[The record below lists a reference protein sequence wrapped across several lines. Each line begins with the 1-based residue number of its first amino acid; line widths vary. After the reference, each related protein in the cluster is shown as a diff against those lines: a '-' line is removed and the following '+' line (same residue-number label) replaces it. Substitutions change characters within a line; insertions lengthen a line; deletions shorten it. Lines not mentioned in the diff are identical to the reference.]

1 MNLIRTWSVA
11 VKEWQEIRRD
21 RLFIGLAFVVPAFIM
36 ILYGYSMS
44 MDVENIPLGI
54 IDNDGTSMSR
64 QYAEKFTQS
73 RYFDFQGY
81 LTSHRQVEPLLTSGQ
96 LRAVIEIPE
105 HFQKQV
111 QDGKAIEIQTLIDG
125 SMPTR
130 SQMIKGYVIAINGAE
145 SQRLASQYISQMQG
159 VSSEQAARSIQP
171 FKLQVRYLYN
181 QSLRSINTIGPTLM
195 MLVLMVIPPF
205 YTTLGVARE
214 RESGSIYNVYAS
226 TLTRFEFLAGKLFP
240 YVLISILSSVVL
252 FLIVTLIFRAPFKGD
267 LSFLFFA
274 TVVYVIC
281 TTSIGLMIST
291 LVKTQIAAELITG
304 VVTIFPTF
312 NFSGLLKPVD
322 SMSASDQV
330 VAHML
335 PGMYYTEIL
344 QGTFLK
350 GLGWQ
355 HLWSNVAVLALYSVL
370 LLTFS
375 ALVFRKRP
383 SR

>member
-21 RLFIGLAFVVPAFIM
+21 RLFIALAFIVPVFIM
-36 ILYGYSMS
+36 ISYGYSLS
-44 MDVENIPLGI
+44 MDVERIPLGI

-81 LTSHRQVEPLLTSGQ
+81 LTSRRQVETLLTSGQ
-96 LRAVIEIPE
+96 LRAMIEIPE
-105 HFQKQV
+105 HFQKNLQG
-111 QDGKAIEIQTLIDG
+111 GKAVEIQTLIDG

-130 SQMIKGYVIAINGAE
+130 SQMIKGYVIAINATE
-145 SQRLASQYISQMQG
+145 SQRLAAEYISQTKG
-159 VSSEQAARSIQP
+159 ISTEQAALLIQP

-181 QSLRSINTIGPTLM
+181 QSLRSINTVAPTLM

-240 YVLISILSSVVL
+240 YVLISILNSAVL
-252 FLIVTLIFRAPFKGD
+252 LLIVTQVFGAPFKGS
-267 LSFLFFA
+267 LSFLLFA

-291 LVKTQIAAELITG
+291 LVRTQIAAELITG

-322 SMSASDQV
+322 TMEASGQI

-335 PGMYYTEIL
+335 PAMYYTDIL

-355 HLWSNVAVLALYSVL
+355 HLWSNVAVLAVYSLML
-370 LLTFS
+370 LLIS
-375 ALVFRKRP
+375 ALVFCKRP

>member
-21 RLFIGLAFVVPAFIM
+21 RLFIGLAFIVPAFII

-44 MDVENIPLGI
+44 MDAEQIPLGI
-54 IDNDGTSMSR
+54 IDHDGTSMSR

-73 RYFDFQGY
+73 RYFDFKGY
-81 LTSHRQVEPLLTSGQ
+81 LNSRHQVEPLLTSGQ
-96 LRAVIEIPE
+96 MRAVIEIPE
-105 HFQKQV
+105 HFQKHLH
-111 QDGKAIEIQTLIDG
+111 DGKPVEIQTLIDG

-130 SQMIKGYVIAINGAE
+130 SQMVKGYVIAINGAE
-145 SQRLASQYISQMQG
+145 SRRLATQYVSLTQG
-159 VSSEQAARSIQP
+159 IPHEQAARSIQP

-181 QSLRSINTIGPTLM
+181 QSLRSINTVAPTLM

-205 YTTLGVARE
+205 YTTLGIARE

-240 YVLISILSSVVL
+240 YVVISILNSIVL
-252 FLIVTLIFRAPFKGD
+252 FLIVTLIFGAPFKGD
-267 LSFLFFA
+267 LSFLFVA

-291 LVKTQIAAELITG
+291 LVRTQMAAQLITG

-312 NFSGLLKPVD
+312 TFSGLLKPVD
-322 SMSASDQV
+322 SMDTSQQV

-335 PGMYYTEIL
+335 PGMYYTDIL
-344 QGTFLK
+344 QGSFLK
-350 GLGWQ
+350 GLGWE
-355 HLWSNVAVLALYSVL
+355 HLWSNVAVLAVYSLIL
-370 LLTFS
+370 LSFS
-375 ALVFRKRP
+375 AFVFRKRP
-383 SR
+383 NR

>member
-1 MNLIRTWSVA
+1 MNLFRTWSVA
-11 VKEWQEIRRD
+11 VKEWQEVRRD
-21 RLFIGLAFVVPAFIM
+21 RLFIGLAFVVPAFII

-44 MDVENIPLGI
+44 MDVEQIPLGI

-64 QYAEKFTQS
+64 QYTEKFTQS
-73 RYFDFQGY
+73 RYFDFRGY
-81 LTSHRQVEPLLTSGQ
+81 LTNRRQVDPLLTSGQ
-96 LRAVIEIPE
+96 LRAVIEIPA
-105 HFQKQV
+105 HFEKHL
-111 QDGKAIEIQTLIDG
+111 QDGKEVEIQTLIDG

-130 SQMIKGYVIAINGAE
+130 SQMIKGYVIAINAAE
-145 SQRLASQYISQMQG
+145 SQRLASQAISQNQG
-159 VSSEQAARSIQP
+159 ISSEQAFRSIQP

-240 YVLISILSSVVL
+240 YVVISILNSIVL
-252 FLIVTLIFRAPFKGD
+252 FLIVTLVFGAPFKGD

-274 TVVYVIC
+274 SVVYVIC

-291 LVKTQIAAELITG
+291 LVRTQIAAELITG

-322 SMSASDQV
+322 SMAGSDQV
-330 VAHML
+330 IAHML
-335 PGMYYTEIL
+335 PGMYYTDIL
-344 QGTFLK
+344 QGSFLK

-355 HLWSNVAVLALYSVL
+355 QLWPNVAILGIYSLVL
-370 LLTFS
+370 LTIS
-375 ALVFRKRP
+375 AFVFRKRP
-383 SR
+383 SQ